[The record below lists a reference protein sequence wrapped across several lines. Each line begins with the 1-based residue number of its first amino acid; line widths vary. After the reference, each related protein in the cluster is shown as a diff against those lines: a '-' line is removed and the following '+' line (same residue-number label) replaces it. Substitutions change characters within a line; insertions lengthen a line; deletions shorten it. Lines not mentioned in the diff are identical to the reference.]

1 MLGAQSVCSE
11 YLLVGHMSEWMEEL
25 IDAHVG
31 RTDLGQPLL
40 HFKRGNQGLKR
51 GEVCPGSHTGGSGEV
66 E

>member
-1 MLGAQSVCSE
+1 
-11 YLLVGHMSEWMEEL
+11 MEEL

-40 HFKRGNQGLKR
+40 RFKRGNQGLKR